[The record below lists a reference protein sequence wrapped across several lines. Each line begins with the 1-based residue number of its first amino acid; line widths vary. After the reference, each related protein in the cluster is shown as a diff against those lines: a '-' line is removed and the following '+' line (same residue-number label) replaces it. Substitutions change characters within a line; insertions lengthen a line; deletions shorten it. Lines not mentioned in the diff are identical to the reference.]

1 MNRLKVTAAKQNVP
15 QKVKAIV
22 AVKARMPEA
31 TKAKV
36 VDGKKCVVATVGKA
50 AVKMPAATT
59 AKVAEIKS
67 PVIGKV
73 TTASQIGDKSHE
85 AELVKSCMQ
94 TKLNNSKPNTANK
107 TNTEIIEQYRAEY
120 TKFLK
125 ELEKMDFGDLVFG
138 QKEEKKVEKPTEAL
152 KVVDKPKPVEE
163 PKAVETP
170 KVMETPKSVEPPK
183 EEPVQKV
190 AVEAKPEIN
199 LVQETVESVPLGDF
213 VNGISVGE
221 EAGDEIV
228 VPVKKTRRRKKSVI
242 AESNE

>member
-1 MNRLKVTAAKQNVP
+1 MNRLKVTAAKQNMP

-22 AVKARMPEA
+22 AVKAKMPEA

-50 AVKMPAATT
+50 TVKMPAATT
-59 AKVAEIKS
+59 AKVSEIKS
-67 PVIGKV
+67 PAIGNV
-73 TTASQIGDKSHE
+73 TKATQIGDRSREE
-85 AELVKSCMQ
+85 ALVKSCIQ
-94 TKLNNSKPNTANK
+94 TKLDGTKPNTANK
-107 TNTEIIEQYRAEY
+107 TNTEIIEQYRVEY
-120 TKFLK
+120 NKFLK
-125 ELEKMDFGDLVFG
+125 ELEKMDFGSLVFSH
-138 QKEEKKVEKPTEAL
+138 KEENKVEKPTEAP
-152 KVVDKPKPVEE
+152 KVVDKPKPVE
-163 PKAVETP
+163 T
-170 KVMETPKSVEPPK
+170 PK

-190 AVEAKPEIN
+190 KVEAKPEIN

-242 AESNE
+242 AETNE